1 MECVMN
7 LWLIVGCY
15 NSLTD
20 VDQSH
25 ACQMCTLEHED
36 LAPFSNRDDDNS
48 ISLQKKKG
56 SMSYL

>member
-1 MECVMN
+1 MN